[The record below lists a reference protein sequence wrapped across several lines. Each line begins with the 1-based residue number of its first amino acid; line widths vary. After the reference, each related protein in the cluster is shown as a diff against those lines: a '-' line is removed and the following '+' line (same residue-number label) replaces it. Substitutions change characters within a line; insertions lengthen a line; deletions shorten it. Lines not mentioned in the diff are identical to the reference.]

1 MDLEFLDPE
10 PAVRSC
16 IVLPSSPESPPG
28 KQTSCMEC
36 GSLSQRIHT
45 EALVQFVQDF
55 CGNEINEQKLHKLK
69 ERIDNIIPFN
79 PSTKHMSSRIFPQM
93 KPSPS
98 LERFQKKVA

>member
-1 MDLEFLDPE
+1 MSLLLDHALFFHHHQKARLENKL
-10 PAVRSC
+10 PAWSV
-16 IVLPSSPESPPG
+16 
-28 KQTSCMEC
+28 

-55 CGNEINEQKLHKLK
+55 CDNGISEQKLNELK

-93 KPSPS
+93 KPAPS
-98 LERFQKKVA
+98 LEHFQKKVA